1 MQGLS
6 AGIMKKLSCGLAAL
20 LAKKA
25 MSALYMDSSSLANS
39 FRDQNSD
46 AYVYSAYWW
55 RCYLLAHYVCALR
68 FL

>member
-1 MQGLS
+1 
-6 AGIMKKLSCGLAAL
+6 
-20 LAKKA
+20 

-39 FRDQNSD
+39 LRDQNSD